1 MDAPISLSGLDL
13 LIKEWIWLSR
23 DFRNQLSKRLHPR
36 NSSPAVF
43 TSLGLL
49 SGSSPKHL
57 NPAPPKSVAYRASPH
72 KDWEHGKH
80 TQPQPSKGKTDLR
93 TVINSRR
100 LREMVLTPEGSGQ
113 WGLPPR
119 SRAVNTSFYG
129 ARLPSM
135 SSGAGLPT
143 LPPRVPQGAAVSGE
157 RITQGP
163 PRNVVAFGMPAP
175 SEEGFRAVSS
185 DASCRFAVSGRRSD
199 CTTRQ
204 SVAYRASP
212 PKNGD
217 TGSVLNRS
225 RQSVKRIWG
234 PLLFLRR
241 RR

>member
-1 MDAPISLSGLDL
+1 MDAPISPSGLDL

-23 DFRNQLSKRLHPR
+23 DFRNQLSKRLHSR

-100 LREMVLTPEGSGQ
+100 LREMVLTPKGSGQ

-129 ARLPSM
+129 AVSLR
-135 SSGAGLPT
+135 
-143 LPPRVPQGAAVSGE
+143 RPQGPVC
-157 RITQGP
+157 QP
-163 PRNVVAFGMPAP
+163 CHLVCL
-175 SEEGFRAVSS
+175 RAQRSL
-185 DASCRFAVSGRRSD
+185 AS
-199 CTTRQ
+199 T
-204 SVAYRASP
+204 Y
-212 PKNGD
+212 
-217 TGSVLNRS
+217 
-225 RQSVKRIWG
+225 
-234 PLLFLRR
+234 LRVHPET
-241 RR
+241 

>member
-13 LIKEWIWLSR
+13 LIKEWIWLLR

-80 TQPQPSKGKTDLR
+80 TQTATFKGKTDLR

-100 LREMVLTPEGSGQ
+100 LRGNGPDTRGSGQ

-135 SSGAGLPT
+135 SSGASLPT
-143 LPPRVPQGAAVSGE
+143 LPPSCASG
-157 RITQGP
+157 RSGLWRAHISGSTQKRSGLWDAPPP
-163 PRNVVAFGMPAP
+163 PRRV
-175 SEEGFRAVSS
+175 SERSVQMLP
-185 DASCRFAVSGRRSD
+185 AVSGRRTD
-199 CTTRQ
+199 CT
-204 SVAYRASP
+204 
-212 PKNGD
+212 N
-217 TGSVLNRS
+217 
-225 RQSVKRIWG
+225 
-234 PLLFLRR
+234 
-241 RR
+241 